1 MNASRR
7 GCICSIHSPVTT
19 SAADLLLDSSEA
31 PIVDLYVS
39 RSRTVEKVSSIAYI
53 DVHSYLVGFNETP
66 IYWIG
71 EVGGLLIKSYDFYPM
86 PEDHVWQHDLLDQ
99 EELFQDDYDYA

>member
-71 EVGGLLIKSYDFYPM
+71 EVGGLLVKSSIFIPCQKIMYGSTIY
-86 PEDHVWQHDLLDQ
+86 
-99 EELFQDDYDYA
+99 